1 MARLKRRHGGSDPA
15 QKHLLDSY
23 GTPWTYCTPAKIM
36 QKVFENCGAK
46 PLVDLGF
53 GDDSEMG
60 GYGAGYDRW
69 ADQLWAAMAEAGGEA
84 PVAAVEEV
92 AAGPGNDPVEYIK
105 LGSAALKQ
113 PLLND
118 LMDATND
125 KNVQAASAQISKHH
139 GIYQQ
144 KLRDHDQVTEEEK
157 RNPFSFMVRVRLPGG
172 DCTAEQMRAMV
183 NISEAQGNGTIKI
196 TTRQTFQLHG

>member
-125 KNVQAASAQISKHH
+125 KNVQAASA
-139 GIYQQ
+139 
-144 KLRDHDQVTEEEK
+144 
-157 RNPFSFMVRVRLPGG
+157 
-172 DCTAEQMRAMV
+172 
-183 NISEAQGNGTIKI
+183 
-196 TTRQTFQLHG
+196 